1 MKKRLDEEP
10 DPNIPDH
17 ELKKQNAKLI
27 FLHLSR
33 YEKRKPIIQGI
44 ERYINNSKKID
55 PNATRKVENKTE
67 INIEPNKV

>member
-1 MKKRLDEEP
+1 MKKRLDEKP

-44 ERYINNSKKID
+44 EQYINNNKKIE
-55 PNATRKVENKTE
+55 PNVSRKIENKVENKVE
-67 INIEPNKV
+67 ANKI